1 MENKLYLENLT
12 FSYHDDKKILDRVN
26 LGLKPGN
33 FAAVVGKSGSGKS
46 TLFHLLVGLYV
57 PDGGRLYLHTDGR
70 DLSAEEYRDITGVV
84 FQDHYLFAG
93 TVAENITLGR
103 RCASETEIEKACRK
117 AGIWNDI
124 EAMPDGLQTFVGERG
139 SRLSGGQRQRV
150 CIARALLKNP
160 YILIMDEPSAS
171 LDSVNEREIME
182 QLRGSMMD
190 GAVSPEG
197 ICGAEIFSG
206 RNEPCC
212 KSGI

>member
-70 DLSAEEYRDITGVV
+70 DLSAEEYRDRTGVV

-93 TVAENITLGR
+93 DGCGKYHPRAALCIRDGDRE
-103 RCASETEIEKACRK
+103 
-117 AGIWNDI
+117 
-124 EAMPDGLQTFVGERG
+124 GLQ
-139 SRLSGGQRQRV
+139 
-150 CIARALLKNP
+150 
-160 YILIMDEPSAS
+160 
-171 LDSVNEREIME
+171 
-182 QLRGSMMD
+182 
-190 GAVSPEG
+190 
-197 ICGAEIFSG
+197 
-206 RNEPCC
+206 
-212 KSGI
+212 KSGNLE